1 MSERAEALAQLA
13 RMLGD
18 ESLRTAT
25 LPDARATLSSS
36 FEQLA
41 DALVLE
47 ATASDDVYDRSSALS
62 YVDKRLEFLSSVLE
76 APQLDGLREAVSQ
89 RVEQW

>member
-1 MSERAEALAQLA
+1 LSERAEALAQLA

-18 ESLRTAT
+18 ESLRTAP
-25 LPDARATLSSS
+25 PDQTRATVSLDR
-36 FEQLA
+36 LA

-47 ATASDDVYDRSSALS
+47 ATASDDVYDRSSAMTYLE
-62 YVDKRLEFLSSVLE
+62 KRLQFLSVVLDPSQVE
-76 APQLDGLREAVSQ
+76 PLREAVSE